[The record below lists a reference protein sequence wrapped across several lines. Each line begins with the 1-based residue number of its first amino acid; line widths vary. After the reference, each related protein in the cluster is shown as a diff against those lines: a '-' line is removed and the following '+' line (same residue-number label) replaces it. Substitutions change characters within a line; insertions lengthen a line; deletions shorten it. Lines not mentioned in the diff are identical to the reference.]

1 MNFKVAGLGGVAAV
15 AFMAS
20 IYWIGNLG
28 PATNPTNAMAG
39 FFLFQSYCSIP
50 PVEPGERVAAP
61 VSGGAKATVR
71 AIDARPGNAKQNQ
84 VVVIPRNDPKARTV
98 VVVVN
103 HTPLIVHF
111 LPSDSSSTR

>member
-1 MNFKVAGLGGVAAV
+1 MNLKVAGLGGVAVV
-15 AFMAS
+15 AFTAS

-28 PATNPTNAMAG
+28 PATDPTNAMAG

-50 PVEPGERVAAP
+50 PVDSGEPVAPP

-71 AIDARPGNAKQNQ
+71 AIDSRPGNAMKGQ
-84 VVVIPRNDPKARTV
+84 VVVIPRSDSKTTAV

-103 HTPLIVHF
+103 HSPLIVH
-111 LPSDSSSTR
+111 LVPSASSSTR